1 MKNSIAIIGSGDVGS
16 TIAYTLLLKNLAR
29 SITLIDIDEKRCRG
43 QLLDLSDSIL
53 QSKVTQLKMGTYT
66 DAHAADIVIICA
78 GVRQRPGQTRAS
90 LLETNKKIIAHIL
103 KQITPLK
110 KDTCIIMVTNPV
122 DVLTHLAVSLSQ
134 LPANRVLGSGT
145 ILEGARL
152 RNLIAQKLSICPT
165 SIHAYILGEH
175 GPSQFPAWSICSI
188 GGIPLEKFPG
198 VTPDELDQCAKQ
210 AEQRVYEIIECK
222 GATYYGVSAA
232 VVSMCETI
240 VYDRKQLLPL
250 SCFVPTLG
258 TCLTVP
264 AILGGNGIEKT
275 LEDTLNPREKKS
287 LEECA
292 YEIKKLI

>member
-43 QLLDLSDSIL
+43 QLLDLSDSVL
-53 QSKVTQLKMGTYT
+53 QSKVTHLTIGTYT
-66 DAHAADIVIICA
+66 DAQAADIIIICA
-78 GVRQRPGQTRAS
+78 GARQLRGQTRVS
-90 LLETNKKIIAHIL
+90 LLQINKKIIQQIL
-103 KQITPLK
+103 KQITPVK
-110 KDTCIIMVTNPV
+110 KDACIIMVTNPV
-122 DVLTHLAVSLSQ
+122 DVLTHLAVSLSK

-145 ILEGARL
+145 ILEGVRL

-175 GPSQFPAWSICSI
+175 GPSQFPAWSISSI

-198 VTPDELDQCAKQ
+198 VTPDELAQCAKH

-232 VVSMCETI
+232 VVTMCETI
-240 VYDRKQLLPL
+240 LYDRKQLLPL

-264 AILGGNGIEKT
+264 VILGCNGIEKT
-275 LEDTLNPREKKS
+275 LEDTLNPQEKKS